1 MSNNKRGDDGGAFF
15 PGVVD
20 TFTVVRTDNQ
30 LRPHESFAPA
40 GQILRQHRA
49 VSDDGR
55 GDRQLAKPPGWTSD
69 DDLPCSIPRHDWL
82 DMHDT
87 ARGRHWDTPDV
98 DKAAL
103 LCNGCPVL
111 DRCLTDAMAEE
122 KGKGKF
128 ERYLVRGGMT
138 PMGRWKLEQS
148 LDGA

>member
-55 GDRQLAKPPGWTSD
+55 GDLLLAKPYGWARDTMACVVPEEGWD
-69 DDLPCSIPRHDWL
+69 DDKRQ
-82 DMHDT
+82 
-87 ARGRHWDTPDV
+87 RHWDTPDV

-103 LCNGCPVL
+103 LCDGCPVL
-111 DRCLTDAMAEE
+111 DRCLADAMAEE
-122 KGKGKF
+122 AGKGKF
-128 ERYLVRGGMT
+128 ERYLVRGGLT

-148 LDGA
+148 QTD